1 MFRNLFSIRAFSQST
16 NVTLFVGR
24 VALTLFMLSHGLG
37 KAAKLFGDAPIK
49 FGDPIGLGQELS
61 LFLAVFAEVICSVL
75 LLLGL
80 ATRAALLPLM
90 FTMGVAAFV
99 VHAGDEFGNKELP
112 LLYLL
117 AYLLVFVF
125 GAGKYSL
132 DYVIGKGK

>member
-1 MFRNLFSIRAFSQST
+1 MFRNLFSIRAFSQSA
-16 NVTLFVGR
+16 NITLFVGR
-24 VALTLFMLSHGLG
+24 VALALFMLSHGLG
-37 KAAKLFGDAPIK
+37 KAGKLLGNELIK

-80 ATRAALLPLM
+80 ATRAALIPLM

-99 VHAGDEFGNKELP
+99 VHAGDDFGSKELP
-112 LLYLL
+112 LMYLL
-117 AYLLVFVF
+117 AYLLIFIF

-132 DYVIGKGK
+132 DYLIGKGK